1 MDKHL
6 RILPRWIIF
15 SIDLCCVTASVY
27 LAFLLRLNFRI
38 QDFYAE
44 RINHILL
51 ITLAVYALVFVILRS
66 YAGIIRYTS
75 IQDSARILIATV
87 VSSTTLVFFNMVGS
101 QFENIIFIP
110 YSVIVIIFFC
120 SFLFLL
126 SYRLIIKQ
134 IFENAL
140 YGKTDKRSV
149 VIYGA
154 GTSGI
159 TTKKVIHNDRE
170 SNLRVVGFIDDDTNK
185 TQKKLD
191 GVIIYN
197 GNLGLDRLHTELH
210 FKQLIIA
217 VQNISNDKKNALVDW
232 CLAHHVKVLTA
243 PPSNQWMD
251 GEFRT
256 QQIKDI
262 KIEDLLNRDT
272 IKIRN
277 EVIANQLQ
285 GKILLVTGAA
295 GSIGSEIVRQVAR
308 FKPGMIVLCDQAESP
323 LHDITLEM
331 KEAFPDINVQPYI
344 ADIRNR
350 ARLRRMFE
358 KFRPHQIYHAAAYKH
373 VPVMEDHP
381 SESISNNVL
390 GTKNVAEL
398 AVEFKAE
405 KFVMIS
411 TDKAV
416 NPTNVMGA
424 SKRIAEIYIQ
434 ALNNYL
440 VQSLR
445 VAQGSDG
452 DYDHPST
459 RFITTRFGNVLGSNG
474 SVIPRF
480 KAQIEKGGPITV
492 THESI
497 TRYFMTI
504 PEACQLVLEA
514 GSMGE
519 GGEIFVFDMGS
530 SVKIADLAKKMIK
543 LSGLE
548 LDKDIKIVYTGLR
561 PGEKLYEELLNNSES
576 TKPTYH
582 EKIMIAEVQEY
593 NFDLVNND
601 INDLIDSSRRHTDD
615 QVVGKMKKIV
625 PEFKSNNSRF
635 EMLDAVS
642 KKLLESPVKPVP
654 PARLIPL
661 LPPVLPEH
669 EPEEGVY

>member
-15 SIDLCCVTASVY
+15 SIDLCCVTAALY
-27 LAFLLRLNFRI
+27 LAFLLRLNFRVEA
-38 QDFYAE
+38 FYEE

-51 ITLAVYALVFVILRS
+51 VTLVVYAFVFVVLRS

-75 IQDSARILIATV
+75 IQDSARILMATL
-87 VSSTTLVFFNMVGS
+87 VSSAVLVLINMVSS
-101 QFENIIFIP
+101 QFEEEYFMP
-110 YSVIVIIFFC
+110 YSVICISFFC

-126 SYRLIIKQ
+126 SYRLMIKQ

-140 YGKTDKRSV
+140 YGKTDKRNV

-170 SNLRVVGFIDDDTNK
+170 SHLRVVGFIDDDTNK

-197 GNLGLDRLHTELH
+197 GNLGLDKLYTELH

-232 CLAHHVKVLTA
+232 CLAHNVKVLMA
-243 PPSNQWMD
+243 PPSNQWMN

-262 KIEDLLNRDT
+262 KIEDLLNRDA
-272 IKIRN
+272 IRIHN
-277 EVIANQLQ
+277 EVIADQLE
-285 GKILLVTGAA
+285 GKTLLITGAA
-295 GSIGSEIVRQVAR
+295 GSIGSEIVRQVAK
-308 FKPGMIVLCDQAESP
+308 FNPGMIVLCDQAETP

-331 KEAFPDINVQPYI
+331 KENFPHIKTQPFI
-344 ADIRNR
+344 VDVRNKP
-350 ARLRRMFE
+350 RLKVMFE
-358 KFRPHQIYHAAAYKH
+358 KFSPHLIYHAAAYKH

-381 SESISNNVL
+381 CESISNNVL

-398 AVEFKAE
+398 AVEFKTE

-434 ALNNYL
+434 ALNNFL
-440 VQSLR
+440 MHSLQEISS
-445 VAQGSDG
+445 AQKSNN
-452 DYDHPST
+452 YNPT

-480 KAQIEKGGPITV
+480 KAQIDKGGPITV
-492 THESI
+492 THPDI

-514 GSMGE
+514 GSMGN
-519 GGEIFVFDMGS
+519 GGEIFVFDMGK
-530 SVKIADLAKKMIK
+530 SVKIADLAKKMIQ

-548 LDKDIKIVYTGLR
+548 LDRDIKIVYSGLR
-561 PGEKLYEELLNNSES
+561 PGEKLYEELLNDAEN
-576 TKPTYH
+576 TKATYH
-582 EKIMIAEVQEY
+582 EKITIAEVKEY
-593 NFDLVNND
+593 DFNEANND
-601 INDLIDSSRRHTDD
+601 INDLIDSARRHTDL
-615 QVVGKMKKIV
+615 QVVARMKKIV

-635 EMLDAVS
+635 EVLDQVTEEKVVAA
-642 KKLLESPVKPVP
+642 EAPVIPIHPVH
-654 PARLIPL
+654 
-661 LPPVLPEH
+661 ET
-669 EPEEGVY
+669 EPEAGVY